1 MSEQE
6 KPIRVCITATQRV
19 HFKRYAYMTPTQ
31 WAVFKLISREAHMR
45 SDIRSPARNSWLDY
59 LTDFERAEDVDAFAA
74 IVVNEDGEP
83 IEPRDEYTGK

>member
-31 WAVFKLISREAHMR
+31 WAVFKAISVKAHMR
-45 SDIRSPARNSWLDY
+45 NDMRTPDRNSWLDY
-59 LTDFERAEDVDAFAA
+59 LNDFERADDVDAFAA
-74 IVVNEDGEP
+74 IVVNEAGEP
-83 IEPRDEYTGK
+83 VEPRDEYTSG